1 MLQLNP
7 IIAITAAITVLFIGL
22 PERSCKD
29 QNQSGTPRESGT
41 PKMEITKVA
50 EGVWGGPHIIME
62 VTADSAVITYD
73 CAVGTIDEPIKIDKD
88 GRFAVRGTLTRQRGG
103 SVRSDETPDR
113 QTARYVGRVES
124 KSMTLVVTLPNK
136 KETEGTF
143 YLKHGERPELTR
155 CM

>member
-7 IIAITAAITVLFIGL
+7 IIGIMVAMSVLFIGL
-22 PERSCKD
+22 PDRSCHEK
-29 QNQSGTPRESGT
+29 STTGREGRPS
-41 PKMEITKVA
+41 KMEITKVP

-62 VTADSAVITYD
+62 VTADSSVITCD

-88 GRFAVRGTLTRQRGG
+88 GRFAVLGTFTRQQSG
-103 SVRSDETPDR
+103 SVRSDETPNR
-113 QTARYVGRVES
+113 HPAHYAGRVDG
-124 KSMTLVVTLPNK
+124 KSMTLVVTLPNT

-143 YLKHGERPELTR
+143 YLKYGERPELTR

>member
-1 MLQLNP
+1 MLQVNP
-7 IIAITAAITVLFIGL
+7 MIGVVFAISVLFIGL
-22 PERSCKD
+22 PERSCKE
-29 QNQSGTPRESGT
+29 NQSRRRSESSP
-41 PKMEITKVA
+41 PKMEIAKVA

-103 SVRSDETPDR
+103 SIRSDETPDR
-113 QTARYVGRVES
+113 SPAHYAGRVDG
-124 KSMTLVVTLPNK
+124 KSMTLVVTLPNT
-136 KETEGTF
+136 KETVDTF
-143 YLKHGERPELTR
+143 YLKYGEQPELTR